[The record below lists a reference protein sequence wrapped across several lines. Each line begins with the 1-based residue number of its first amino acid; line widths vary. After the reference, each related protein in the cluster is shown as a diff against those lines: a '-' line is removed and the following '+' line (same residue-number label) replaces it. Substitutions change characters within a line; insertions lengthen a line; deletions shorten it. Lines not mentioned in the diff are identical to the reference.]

1 MPDETSHE
9 RAKAVAEN
17 KTKQTEKSV
26 DAFLD
31 GVDETKRRDGIV
43 LIEMMKAIS
52 RQEPK
57 MWGPSI
63 IGFGTQHYKSEAGR
77 EGDMPL
83 LGFSPRKANL
93 TIYFYEGFNRYSEEL
108 SRLGKHKISMG
119 CLYINKL
126 ADVDEKVLRK
136 MLEASYALTTE
147 PKKTEQSVDEYVA
160 SVPGAARSKFDELR
174 SIVRGEMPTANEV
187 VSYGIV
193 GYKIDQKRARVF
205 VSGWKDYV
213 AMYPIPK
220 NESLR
225 KELEPYVRGKG
236 TLWFGLDEPL
246 PEALIR
252 RVVQELALG

>member
-147 PKKTEQSVDEYVA
+147 PKKD
-160 SVPGAARSKFDELR
+160 GAISR
-174 SIVRGEMPTANEV
+174 
-187 VSYGIV
+187 
-193 GYKIDQKRARVF
+193 
-205 VSGWKDYV
+205 
-213 AMYPIPK
+213 
-220 NESLR
+220 
-225 KELEPYVRGKG
+225 
-236 TLWFGLDEPL
+236 
-246 PEALIR
+246 
-252 RVVQELALG
+252 

>member
-1 MPDETSHE
+1 M
-9 RAKAVAEN
+9 AEN

-26 DAFLD
+26 DAFLE

-43 LIEMMKAIS
+43 LIEMMKTIS
-52 RQEPK
+52 GQDPK
-57 MWGPSI
+57 MWGSSI
-63 IGFGTQHYKSEAGR
+63 IGFGTQYYKSEAEH
-77 EGDMPL
+77 EGAMPL
-83 LGFSPRKANL
+83 LSFSPRKANL
-93 TIYFYEGFNRYSEEL
+93 TIYFNEGFNRYSEEL

-136 MLEASYALTTE
+136 MLESSYALTTE

-160 SVPGAARSKFDELR
+160 SVPGVARSKFDQLR
-174 SIVRGEMPTANEV
+174 SIVRGEIPTANEV
-187 VSYGIV
+187 VSYGII
-193 GYKIDQKRARVF
+193 GYKIDQRRPRVF
-205 VSGWKDYV
+205 VSGWKDHL

-246 PEALIR
+246 PAAMIR